1 MIKLIITAT
10 LLFLCGQSIAKENL
24 WSFTTAPERCDFIIS
39 NQNEH
44 TRSDFKG
51 KFNNCESVLDIVH
64 HEVTNTIALIDAQEE
79 RGGYLYVVRAFNN
92 TLKSLYLTYMGGD
105 EEVIEYQIRGNVLK
119 LSTSVEVI
127 EISIENDGSIKLLS
141 RRQTN

>member
-1 MIKLIITAT
+1 M
-10 LLFLCGQSIAKENL
+10 
-24 WSFTTAPERCDFIIS
+24 
-39 NQNEH
+39 
-44 TRSDFKG
+44 
-51 KFNNCESVLDIVH
+51 LDIVH